1 MSFPYANFDAGGDT
15 DLNVTG
21 IDNNI
26 LVKDSNGVITSTFL
40 KNNELRGSIDF
51 AEHINIV
58 GLGTTAGYTTSFQI
72 EDDSVRIGKSPSVST
87 GQNNI
92 AIGADAQGTGNFG
105 TAIGYQ
111 TRANSASSTALSNV
125 LQVLFML

>member
-1 MSFPYANFDAGGDT
+1 MNFPYANFDAGGGT
-15 DLNVTG
+15 DLNVTC

-26 LVKDSNGVITSTFL
+26 LVKDIIGVITSTFL

-72 EDDSVRIGKSPSVST
+72 EDDSVRIGKNPSVST

-92 AIGADAQGTGNFG
+92 AIGADAQGTGNF
-105 TAIGYQ
+105 
-111 TRANSASSTALSNV
+111 
-125 LQVLFML
+125 